1 MRAVVLERIGGPEE
15 LGVREVDDPRPGP
28 GEVLVRVRAAGVC
41 GRDLIDRRGGFPAM
55 KLPAI
60 LGHEFAGDVLEVGA
74 GVERVAVGDKVAN
87 LHRPW
92 CGECRACLA
101 GNAVDCER
109 AWQSFGHTVDGA
121 YAELCV
127 AHERALVKVPP
138 SISHVDAASVGC
150 TAGVALRALRREA
163 RVELGETVLVTGA
176 SGGVG
181 LMAIQIAR
189 RAGARVIA
197 VTSSSEKVAAIE
209 RFGADHVIVAP
220 DGQFEPQVKAL
231 GGADIAL
238 ELVGSATFTSALK
251 SLRRAGRLV
260 LVGNITLDRVSV
272 NPGAL
277 ILFGLGILGSH
288 GYSVRDLEDCFAMM
302 QRGELTMAVDR
313 TLPLDQAGDA
323 HRLLADR
330 KASGRIV
337 LVPSPG
343 T

>member
-15 LGVREVDDPRPGP
+15 LCVREVADPRPAH
-28 GEVLVRVRAAGVC
+28 GEVLVRVGAAGVC

-60 LGHEFAGDVLEVGA
+60 LGHELAGDV
-74 GVERVAVGDKVAN
+74 VAVGEGVEGIAVGDRVAN
-87 LHRPW
+87 LHRPF
-92 CGECRACLA
+92 CGQCRACMA

-138 SISHVDAASVGC
+138 SISHVEAASVGC

-163 RVELGETVLVTGA
+163 RLELGETVLVTGA

-189 RAGARVIA
+189 RAGARVVA
-197 VTSSSEKVAAIE
+197 VTSSADKVATLE
-209 RFGADHVIVAP
+209 RFGPDHVIVAP
-220 DGQFEPQVKAL
+220 DGSFDARVKEL
-231 GGADIAL
+231 SGGVDVVL
-238 ELVGSATFTSALK
+238 ELVGSRTFTSALK
-251 SLRRAGRLV
+251 SLRRGGRLV

-272 NPGAL
+272 NPGAV
-277 ILFGLGILGSH
+277 ILFGLQIVGSH
-288 GYSVRDLEDCFAMM
+288 GYSVRDLEDCFVMM
-302 QRGELTMAVDR
+302 QRGELQMAVDR
-313 TLPLDQAGDA
+313 TLPLEGAGDA
-323 HRLLADR
+323 HRLLAER
-330 KASGRIV
+330 KVSGRIL
-337 LVPSPG
+337 LVPNP
-343 T
+343 